1 MTFNPF
7 VSMNQHLMIGSHR
20 VSDLADTYQTPLFIM
35 DEALIRSKMKYFK
48 DVFQSPHVESQVIY
62 ASKAF
67 LNLAMCQLVNEEGL
81 YLDVVSG
88 GELYT
93 AHKANFPM
101 EKILFHGNNKTID
114 ELKMAIDL
122 GVGRIV
128 VDNQTEVDNL
138 IELLPNNQTVNIL
151 LRVNPGIEAHTH
163 EYIATSKHDSK
174 FGLSIFDESTVSL
187 IQKCDAQSNINFK
200 GLHCHIGSQILDGTS
215 FIKEIEVLLDY
226 VQMLKHSH
234 GIDVDE
240 INMGGGF
247 GVAYTKD
254 EVEMDIKHY
263 LPHILDFVYTYSMNN
278 LIKTPKIYIEPG
290 RSLVANAG
298 ITVYKVGAI
307 KTTHNHKNYVFVDG
321 SMADHI
327 RTALYQAKYE
337 AALINRMDE
346 YPSIHYTIAGRA
358 CESGDILIHDCLLP
372 EVKLNDYLAVFTTGA
387 YHYSMSS
394 NYNRLLKP
402 AVLFVNNET
411 VRIVNKRE
419 TYDDLLQQDCL

>member
-7 VSMNQHLMIGSHR
+7 ITQNQHLMIGSHR

-35 DEALIRSKMKYFK
+35 DEALIRSKMRYFK
-48 DVFQSPHVESQVIY
+48 DVFQSPLCASQVIY

-67 LNLAMCQLVNEEGL
+67 LNLAMCQIVNEEGL
-81 YLDVVSG
+81 FLDVVSG

-101 EKILFHGNNKTID
+101 EKILFHGNNKTLD
-114 ELKMAIDL
+114 ELKMAIEL

-128 VDNQTEVDNL
+128 VDNLTELEHL
-138 IELLPNNQTVNIL
+138 ISIKHNQTINIL

-174 FGLSIFDESTVSL
+174 FGVSIFDESTVDI
-187 IQKCDAQSNINFK
+187 IQLANKHNGINFK
-200 GLHCHIGSQILDGTS
+200 GLHCHIGSQILDGSS
-215 FIKEIEVLLDY
+215 FIKEIDVLLDY
-226 VQMLKHSH
+226 VHTLKQIHS
-234 GIDVDE
+234 IEVEE

-247 GVAYTKD
+247 GVAYTRG
-254 EVEMDIKHY
+254 EIEMDIKHY
-263 LPHILDFVYTYSMNN
+263 LPQVLEHVHVYASTHS
-278 LIKTPKIYIEPG
+278 IKTPVIMIEPG
-290 RSLVANAG
+290 RSIVANAG

-307 KTTHNHKNYVFVDG
+307 KTTHNQKNYVFVDG

-337 AALINRMDE
+337 AALIDRMEDT
-346 YPSIHYTIAGRA
+346 YVKHYTIAGRA
-358 CESGDILIHDCLLP
+358 CESGDIIIHDCELP
-372 EVKLNDYLAVFTTGA
+372 DVKVNDYLAVFTTGA

-402 AVLFVNNET
+402 AVVFVNKET
-411 VRIVNKRE
+411 VRVVNKRE
-419 TYDDLLQQDCL
+419 TYEDLLRQDRL

>member
-7 VSMNQHLMIGSHR
+7 ITDNQHLMIGSHR

-35 DEALIRSKMKYFK
+35 DEALIRSKMRYFK
-48 DVFQSPHVESQVIY
+48 DVFQSPLCSSQVIY

-67 LNLAMCQLVNEEGL
+67 LNLAMCQIVNEEGL
-81 YLDVVSG
+81 FLDVVSG

-114 ELKMAIDL
+114 ELKMAIEL

-128 VDNQTEVDNL
+128 IDNL
-138 IELLPNNQTVNIL
+138 TELEHLISIKHNQTVNIL

-174 FGLSIFDESTVSL
+174 FGVSIFDESTIDMIKLANNQVG
-187 IQKCDAQSNINFK
+187 INFI
-200 GLHCHIGSQILDGTS
+200 GLHCHIGSQILDGSS
-215 FIKEIEVLLDY
+215 FIKEIDALLDY
-226 VQMLKHSH
+226 VFTLKQNHT
-234 GIDVDE
+234 IEVDE

-247 GVAYTKD
+247 GVAYTRD

-263 LPHILDFVYTYSMNN
+263 LPQVLEHVYAYASSHS
-278 LIKTPKIYIEPG
+278 IKTPKIFIEPG
-290 RSLVANAG
+290 RSIVANAG
-298 ITVYKVGAI
+298 ITVYKVGAV
-307 KTTHNHKNYVFVDG
+307 KTTHNKKNYLFVDG

-337 AALINRMDE
+337 AALIDRMDE
-346 YPSIHYTIAGRA
+346 PNSIHYTIAGRA
-358 CESGDILIHDCLLP
+358 CESGDIIIHDCELP

-402 AVLFVNNET
+402 AVLFINKDN
-411 VRIVNKRE
+411 VRVVNKRE
-419 TYDDLLQQDCL
+419 TYEDLVRQDCL

>member
-7 VSMNQHLMIGSHR
+7 ITQNQHLMIGSHR

-35 DEALIRSKMKYFK
+35 DEALIRSKMRYFK
-48 DVFQSPHVESQVIY
+48 DVFQSPLCASQVIY

-67 LNLAMCQLVNEEGL
+67 LNLAMCQIVNEEGL
-81 YLDVVSG
+81 FLDVVSG

-101 EKILFHGNNKTID
+101 EKILFHGNNKTLD
-114 ELKMAIDL
+114 ELKLAIDL
-122 GVGRIV
+122 SVGRIV
-128 VDNQTEVDNL
+128 VDNLTELEHL
-138 IELLPNNQTVNIL
+138 IAIKHNQTINIL

-174 FGLSIFDESTVSL
+174 FGVSIFDESTVDIIKL
-187 IQKCDAQSNINFK
+187 ANKHNGINFK
-200 GLHCHIGSQILDGTS
+200 GLHCHIGSQILDGSS
-215 FIKEIEVLLDY
+215 FIKEIDVLLDY
-226 VQMLKHSH
+226 VHTLKQVYS
-234 GIDVDE
+234 IEVEE

-247 GVAYTKD
+247 VVAYTRG

-263 LPHILDFVYTYSMNN
+263 LPQVLEHVYAYASAHS
-278 LIKTPKIYIEPG
+278 IKTPKILIEPG
-290 RSLVANAG
+290 RSIVANAG

-337 AALINRMDE
+337 ATLINRMEDTNVK
-346 YPSIHYTIAGRA
+346 HYTIAGRA
-358 CESGDILIHDCLLP
+358 CESGDIIIHDCELP
-372 EVKLNDYLAVFTTGA
+372 DVKVNDYLAVFTTGA

-402 AVLFVNNET
+402 AVVFVNKDK
-411 VRIVNKRE
+411 VRVVNKRE
-419 TYDDLLQQDCL
+419 TYEDLIRQDCL

>member
-7 VSMNQHLMIGSHR
+7 ITDNQHLMIGSHR

-35 DEALIRSKMKYFK
+35 DEALIRSKMRYFK
-48 DVFQSPHVESQVIY
+48 DVFQSPLCSSQVIY

-67 LNLAMCQLVNEEGL
+67 LNLAMCQIVNEEGL
-81 YLDVVSG
+81 FLDVVSG

-93 AHKANFPM
+93 AHKADFPM
-101 EKILFHGNNKTID
+101 EKILFHGNNKTLD

-128 VDNQTEVDNL
+128 VDNLTELEHL
-138 IELLPNNQTVNIL
+138 ISIKHNQTVNIL

-174 FGLSIFDESTVSL
+174 FGVSIFDESTIDMIKLANNQVG
-187 IQKCDAQSNINFK
+187 INFK
-200 GLHCHIGSQILDGTS
+200 GLHCHIGSQILDGSS
-215 FIKEIEVLLDY
+215 FIKEIDSLLDY
-226 VQMLKHSH
+226 VYTLKQNHT
-234 GIDVDE
+234 IEVDE

-247 GVAYTKD
+247 GVAYTHD

-263 LPHILDFVYTYSMNN
+263 LPQVLEHVYAYASSHA
-278 LIKTPKIYIEPG
+278 IKTPKIFIEPG
-290 RSLVANAG
+290 RSIVANAG

-307 KTTHNHKNYVFVDG
+307 KTTHNKKNYVFVDG

-327 RTALYQAKYE
+327 RTALYQARYE
-337 AALINRMDE
+337 AALIDRMDE
-346 YPSIHYTIAGRA
+346 PNSIHYTIAGRA
-358 CESGDILIHDCLLP
+358 CESGDIIIHDCELP

-402 AVLFVNNET
+402 AVLFINKDN
-411 VRIVNKRE
+411 VRVVNKRE
-419 TYDDLLQQDCL
+419 TYEDLVRQDCL

>member
-7 VSMNQHLMIGSHR
+7 ITQNQHLMIGSHR

-35 DEALIRSKMKYFK
+35 DEALIRSKMRYFK
-48 DVFQSPHVESQVIY
+48 DVFQSPLCSSQVIY

-67 LNLAMCQLVNEEGL
+67 LNLAMCQIVNEEGL
-81 YLDVVSG
+81 FLDVVSG

-93 AHKANFPM
+93 AHKADFPM
-101 EKILFHGNNKTID
+101 EKILFHGNNKTLD

-128 VDNQTEVDNL
+128 VDNLTELEHL
-138 IELLPNNQTVNIL
+138 ISIKHNQTVNIL

-174 FGLSIFDESTVSL
+174 FGVSIFDESTIDMIKL
-187 IQKCDAQSNINFK
+187 ANNQAGINFK
-200 GLHCHIGSQILDGTS
+200 GLHCHIGSQILDGSS
-215 FIKEIEVLLDY
+215 FIKEIDALLDY
-226 VQMLKHSH
+226 VHTLKQNHT
-234 GIDVDE
+234 IEVDE

-247 GVAYTKD
+247 GVAYTRD

-263 LPHILDFVYTYSMNN
+263 LPQVLEHVYAYASSHS
-278 LIKTPKIYIEPG
+278 IKTPKIFIEPG
-290 RSLVANAG
+290 RSIVANAG
-298 ITVYKVGAI
+298 ITVYKVGAV
-307 KTTHNHKNYVFVDG
+307 KTTHNKKNYLFVDG

-337 AALINRMDE
+337 AALIDRMDE
-346 YPSIHYTIAGRA
+346 PNSIHYTIAGRA
-358 CESGDILIHDCLLP
+358 CESGDIIIHDCELP

-402 AVLFVNNET
+402 AVLFINKDN
-411 VRIVNKRE
+411 VRVVNKRE
-419 TYDDLLQQDCL
+419 TYEDLVRQDCL

>member
-7 VSMNQHLMIGSHR
+7 ITENQQLMIGSHR

-35 DEALIRSKMKYFK
+35 DEALIRSKMRYFK
-48 DVFQSPHVESQVIY
+48 DVFQSPLCSSQVIY

-67 LNLAMCQLVNEEGL
+67 LNLAMCQIVNEEGL
-81 YLDVVSG
+81 FLDVVSG

-101 EKILFHGNNKTID
+101 EKILFHGNNKTLD
-114 ELKMAIDL
+114 ELKMAIEL
-122 GVGRIV
+122 NVGRIV
-128 VDNQTEVDNL
+128 VDNLTELEHLLSIKRSQTINV
-138 IELLPNNQTVNIL
+138 L

-174 FGLSIFDESTVSL
+174 FGVSIFDESTVDL
-187 IQKCDAQSNINFK
+187 IKLANNQTGINFK
-200 GLHCHIGSQILDGTS
+200 GLHCHIGSQILDGSS
-215 FIKEIEVLLDY
+215 FIKEIDALLDY
-226 VQMLKHSH
+226 VRTLKQNHT
-234 GIDVDE
+234 IEVDE

-247 GVAYTKD
+247 GVAYTRD
-254 EVEMDIKHY
+254 ELEMDIKHY
-263 LPHILDFVYTYSMNN
+263 LPQVLEHVYAYASSHS
-278 LIKTPKIYIEPG
+278 IKTPKILIEPG
-290 RSLVANAG
+290 RSIVANAG

-307 KTTHNHKNYVFVDG
+307 KTTHNKKNYVFVDG

-337 AALINRMDE
+337 AALIDRMDE
-346 YPSIHYTIAGRA
+346 PNSIHYTIAGRA
-358 CESGDILIHDCLLP
+358 CESGDIIIHDCELP
-372 EVKLNDYLAVFTTGA
+372 EVKVNDYLAVFTTGA

-402 AVLFVNNET
+402 AVLFVNKD
-411 VRIVNKRE
+411 RIRVVNKRE
-419 TYDDLLQQDCL
+419 TYEDLIRQDCV

>member
-7 VSMNQHLMIGSHR
+7 ITEDHHLIIGSYR

-35 DEALIRSKMKYFK
+35 DEALIRSKMRYFK
-48 DVFQSPHVESQVIY
+48 DVFQSPLCASQVIY

-67 LNLAMCQLVNEEGL
+67 LNLAMCQIVNEEGL
-81 YLDVVSG
+81 FLDVVSG

-101 EKILFHGNNKTID
+101 AKILFHGNNKTID

-122 GVGRIV
+122 NVGRIV
-128 VDNQTEVDNL
+128 VDNLTELEHL
-138 IELLPNNQTVNIL
+138 ISIKHNQTINIL

-174 FGLSIFDESTVSL
+174 FGVSIFDESTIDMIKLANNHVG
-187 IQKCDAQSNINFK
+187 INFK
-200 GLHCHIGSQILDGTS
+200 GLHCHIGSQILDGSS
-215 FIKEIEVLLDY
+215 FIKEIDVLLDY
-226 VQMLKHSH
+226 VRMLKQNHN
-234 GIDVDE
+234 IEVDE

-254 EVEMDIKHY
+254 DVAMDIKHY
-263 LPHILDFVYTYSMNN
+263 LPQVLEHVYTYATSHA
-278 LIKTPKIYIEPG
+278 IKTPKIFIEPG
-290 RSLVANAG
+290 RSIVANAG
-298 ITVYKVGAI
+298 ITVYKVGAV
-307 KTTHNHKNYVFVDG
+307 KTTHNKKNYVFVDG

-327 RTALYQAKYE
+327 RTALYQATYE
-337 AALINRMDE
+337 AALVDRMNE
-346 YPSIHYTIAGRA
+346 TNSVHYTIAGRA
-358 CESGDILIHDCLLP
+358 CESGDIIIHDCTLP
-372 EVKLNDYLAVFTTGA
+372 EVEINDYLAVFTTGA

-402 AVLFVNNET
+402 AVIFINNDT

-419 TYDDLLQQDCL
+419 TYADLVRLDCM

>member
-7 VSMNQHLMIGSHR
+7 MTENHQLMIGSHR

-35 DEALIRSKMKYFK
+35 DEALIRSKMRYFK
-48 DVFQSPHVESQVIY
+48 DVFQSPLCASQVIY

-67 LNLAMCQLVNEEGL
+67 LNLAMCQIVNEEGL
-81 YLDVVSG
+81 FLDVVSG

-101 EKILFHGNNKTID
+101 AKILFHGNNKTLD

-122 GVGRIV
+122 NVGRIV
-128 VDNQTEVDNL
+128 VDNLTELEHLISILPDNQS
-138 IELLPNNQTVNIL
+138 IDIL

-163 EYIATSKHDSK
+163 EYISTSKHDSK
-174 FGLSIFDESTVSL
+174 FGVSIFDESTNDL
-187 IQKCDAQSNINFK
+187 IKLANNQTGINFK
-200 GLHCHIGSQILDGTS
+200 GLHCHIGSQILDGSS
-215 FIKEIEVLLDY
+215 FIKEIDVLLDY
-226 VQMLKHSH
+226 VRMLKQTH
-234 GIDVDE
+234 GIEVDE

-254 EVEMDIKHY
+254 DVAMDIKHY
-263 LPHILDFVYTYSMNN
+263 LPQVLEHVYTYATSHD
-278 LIKTPKIYIEPG
+278 IKTPKIFIEPG
-290 RSLVANAG
+290 RSIVANAG
-298 ITVYKVGAI
+298 ITVYKVGAV
-307 KTTHNHKNYVFVDG
+307 KTTHNKKNYVFVDG

-337 AALINRMDE
+337 AALVDRMGE
-346 YPSIHYTIAGRA
+346 TNSVHYTIAGRA
-358 CESGDILIHDCLLP
+358 CESGDIIIHDCALP
-372 EVKLNDYLAVFTTGA
+372 EVKINDYLAVFSTGA

-402 AVLFVNNET
+402 AVIFINNET
-411 VRIVNKRE
+411 VRVVNKRE
-419 TYDDLLQQDCL
+419 TYADLVRQDCL